1 MSFDNKEVIVIYHQI
16 RFSVKPDVPKAELE
30 ASLERLRN
38 LGRQLD
44 VVQFWVVGRDFG
56 ADFEYGALY
65 ALPDVDAYRTYMY
78 APLHLETDAAGLPLV
93 DNFVSQ
99 DLTDD
104 EDPAIGDKIA
114 EVHRNRFADHPE
126 VLELVTNLGSY
137 TGSGVPDD
145 ASASSYF
152 DLKESP
158 RGGRTGVGG

>member
-1 MSFDNKEVIVIYHQI
+1 VIYHQI
-16 RFSVKPDVPKAELE
+16 RFSVKPSVAEDELE

-38 LGRQLD
+38 LGRELD
-44 VVQFWVVGRDFG
+44 VVDFWCVGRDFG
-56 ADFEYGALY
+56 GEFEYGAMY

-114 EVHRNRFADHPE
+114 EVHRDRFADHPE
-126 VLELVTNLGSY
+126 VLELVANLGSY
-137 TGSGVPDD
+137 TGSGVPEDV
-145 ASASSYF
+145 SAA
-152 DLKESP
+152 
-158 RGGRTGVGG
+158 R